1 MRRIWLISV
10 NKIKPSE
17 QADWALGEPS
27 DKSDFSLHVWD
38 SFSQE
43 IRDLLFIF
51 YGQKSLIYLK
61 CSDFLPKK
69 EEMCYFFIEK
79 REKENKR
86 RKKKVKIWE
95 KFKKQPKK
103 NLTIFRKEKNW
114 VWHYWKVTAHQS
126 VWSRYLFCCCCMALA
141 GEATKTGKFRDGGTG
156 GTRGMS

>member
-1 MRRIWLISV
+1 MISY
-10 NKIKPSE
+10 IL
-17 QADWALGEPS
+17 QAVGALGELS

-79 REKENKR
+79 REKQNKR
-86 RKKKVKIWE
+86 RKKV
-95 KFKKQPKK
+95 K
-103 NLTIFRKEKNW
+103 NLRKI
-114 VWHYWKVTAHQS
+114 
-126 VWSRYLFCCCCMALA
+126 
-141 GEATKTGKFRDGGTG
+141 
-156 GTRGMS
+156 

>member
-1 MRRIWLISV
+1 MQIRSGKLIFV
-10 NKIKPSE
+10 CCNPSSMQNWG
-17 QADWALGEPS
+17 QADGALGEPS

-79 REKENKR
+79 REKQNKR
-86 RKKKVKIWE
+86 RKK
-95 KFKKQPKK
+95 
-103 NLTIFRKEKNW
+103 
-114 VWHYWKVTAHQS
+114 S
-126 VWSRYLFCCCCMALA
+126 
-141 GEATKTGKFRDGGTG
+141 
-156 GTRGMS
+156 

>member
-1 MRRIWLISV
+1 MCLLAVSEPQTLHESMISQKLLLFTYV
-10 NKIKPSE
+10 LCWI
-17 QADWALGEPS
+17 QADGALGEPS

-79 REKENKR
+79 REKQNKR
-86 RKKKVKIWE
+86 RKK
-95 KFKKQPKK
+95 
-103 NLTIFRKEKNW
+103 
-114 VWHYWKVTAHQS
+114 S
-126 VWSRYLFCCCCMALA
+126 
-141 GEATKTGKFRDGGTG
+141 
-156 GTRGMS
+156 

>member
-1 MRRIWLISV
+1 MIKWRVFLVDVCLLKFELMSSNCSWRQKTFRYTCTRPIRRTTKGQLIS
-10 NKIKPSE
+10 NLLTSPKKRTDE
-17 QADWALGEPS
+17 FFLFAFLLFKQADGALGEPS

-79 REKENKR
+79 REKQNKR
-86 RKKKVKIWE
+86 RKK
-95 KFKKQPKK
+95 
-103 NLTIFRKEKNW
+103 
-114 VWHYWKVTAHQS
+114 S
-126 VWSRYLFCCCCMALA
+126 
-141 GEATKTGKFRDGGTG
+141 
-156 GTRGMS
+156 